1 MKYELFYMKV
11 HRVDYCRHNF
21 VEEEKFMI
29 GVSIITGAGLKFME
43 L

>member
-1 MKYELFYMKV
+1 MKCELFYMKV
-11 HRVDYCRHNF
+11 HSVNYCRDIF